1 MGLANTIACV
11 AAFCFPVLVGIMTN
25 EEQTLEQWNKIFMLC
40 IALIMS
46 SGIIFCVFGSADVQS
61 WNYPENEESDKN
73 HSDEK
78 KIEKPTEV
86 IAQSID
92 AVVHL

>member
-11 AAFCFPVLVGIMTN
+11 AAFTFPVLVGIMTN
-25 EEQTLEQWNKIFMLC
+25 EEQTLEQWNKIFMMC

-61 WNYPENEESDKN
+61 WNYPENEETDKKPTKEN
-73 HSDEK
+73 KVEGSVETT
-78 KIEKPTEV
+78 EKPM
-86 IAQSID
+86 D